1 MKKYLSHFLILCTV
15 AFTLHSCGSKNEE
28 GALIPSNS
36 TYVSVM
42 DLESMGKNLSWEEI
56 KASGW
61 YNSIKTNNEMSEWA
75 KKVLGSPEES
85 GINFKKNLVIFSGH
99 SSTGKTYMVFGGTLM
114 NQRDFDEFNKQNSNP
129 GDIKKDGK
137 ISMLS
142 LSNNQLVGWN
152 ENNFIYLSSTNL
164 NLPEISNSSRDSNN
178 INSTPLNQSELMQEC
193 INIFNLKKDNS
204 LAENKIFSALMKEK
218 GDIRFYMNGEEV
230 MKNNPVTGLGNML
243 NSEVFFKNNIT
254 TLAIE
259 FEKGAI
265 EIHQKQYA
273 SKELM
278 NYFKNN
284 IGSKIDKTMI
294 ERIPAGDVMAVIAL
308 NLKPEAIQNLVKLT
322 GADGIANMFLQQAGF
337 SLDDVSKAT
346 DGNMLFVASDAK
358 ENNTPIDSNKFKIN
372 FNALLAMGVKDEAS
386 FKKIVNGAE
395 KFLGEDDLAKKFPI
409 TLTDKMM
416 VVSNGPYASQYLGNQ
431 SKTKFDFLDEIDDA
445 PMGAY
450 FDIQK
455 IISLARNSTKPSL
468 EKDTLVAENLKM
480 WKNIFVTG
488 GEVKNDAVEI
498 KVEIKLMD
506 ENAHSLKQLNSF
518 FYTMSQ
524 LQKRME
530 STSATGRNLD
540 SLLTPPAADTV
551 RITDTPKI

>member
-99 SSTGKTYMVFGGTLM
+99 SSTGKTYMAFGGTLM

>member
-99 SSTGKTYMVFGGTLM
+99 SSTGKTYMAFGGTLM

-259 FEKGAI
+259 FEIGAI

>member
-99 SSTGKTYMVFGGTLM
+99 SSTGKTYMAFGGTLM

-372 FNALLAMGVKDEAS
+372 FNALLVMGVKDEAS

>member
-99 SSTGKTYMVFGGTLM
+99 SSTGKTYMAFGGTLM

-259 FEKGAI
+259 FEIGAI

-372 FNALLAMGVKDEAS
+372 FNAFLAMGVKDEAS

>member
-99 SSTGKTYMVFGGTLM
+99 SSTGKTYMAFGGTLM

-259 FEKGAI
+259 FEIGAI

-372 FNALLAMGVKDEAS
+372 FNALLAMGVKDAAS

>member
-1 MKKYLSHFLILCTV
+1 
-15 AFTLHSCGSKNEE
+15 
-28 GALIPSNS
+28 
-36 TYVSVM
+36 
-42 DLESMGKNLSWEEI
+42 
-56 KASGW
+56 
-61 YNSIKTNNEMSEWA
+61 MSDWA
-75 KKVLGSPEES
+75 KKVLGTPEES
-85 GINFKKNLVIFSGH
+85 GINLKKNLIIFSGL
-99 SSTGKTYMVFGGTLM
+99 SPAGKTYMAFAGSLV
-114 NQRDFDEFNKQNSNP
+114 NQRDFDQFNKQNSNP

-259 FEKGAI
+259 FEIGAI

-480 WKNIFVTG
+480 CRRVFMLPSKKYQHCFSG
-488 GEVKNDAVEI
+488 L
-498 KVEIKLMD
+498 KVI
-506 ENAHSLKQLNSF
+506 
-518 FYTMSQ
+518 Y
-524 LQKRME
+524 
-530 STSATGRNLD
+530 
-540 SLLTPPAADTV
+540 
-551 RITDTPKI
+551 